1 MEDVI
6 GIAIPI
12 LLFVVPVLISV
23 LDARR
28 KKAAGQ
34 KQVVSQ
40 PLAFP
45 EEQAPEPVAGTTVR
59 HEAQSRFESELSG
72 VGVEGGRAV
81 RRRTASV
88 GEQAVEHRMSVDP
101 KKLILYSE
109 IMKPKFDE

>member
-1 MEDVI
+1 MDDII

-59 HEAQSRFESELSG
+59 RGVREPSFSG
-72 VGVEGGRAV
+72 AGVEGERAV
-81 RRRTASV
+81 RKRTAFV
-88 GEQAVEHRMSVDP
+88 GEPDVEHRRSVDP

-109 IMKPKFDE
+109 LMKPKFDE